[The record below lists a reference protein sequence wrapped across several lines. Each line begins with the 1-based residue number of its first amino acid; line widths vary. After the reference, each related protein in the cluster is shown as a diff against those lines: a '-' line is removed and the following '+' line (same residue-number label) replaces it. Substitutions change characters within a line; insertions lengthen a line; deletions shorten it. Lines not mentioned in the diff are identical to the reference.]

1 MKKNIITTIFQISIA
16 TMVVAFVS
24 CKKDYSNPNAA
35 PEEQV
40 FSSARGIT
48 GVAIGLQ
55 RNYSLTRAGIVY
67 NNTTATGFI
76 TNELFL
82 INSGNL
88 SEDQLNRGGVNVDG
102 TNTIVAGIWT
112 TANKIIYDA
121 NRVIQASQNLGDK
134 GYASGLIGYATI
146 FKALSLG
153 NLSMYW
159 EKIPDTTGSVT
170 APVNFID
177 RNVGYNRAIAAIDLA
192 LSAIA
197 SNPISGSFAANI
209 PAGINIPNTLQALKA
224 RYALF
229 AGNYTQSYA
238 AAGLVDLTVK
248 STFNYDASSLNPIF
262 ETATSTNNVFSPI
275 DSTLG
280 LPVGLRPDPNDKRV
294 QFYTTINPTIAP
306 RFRINGFGATATTA
320 IPLYLPDEIRLI
332 RAECLVRQTSL
343 SPTALADA
351 NALIDGILTQA
362 PAADPFGVGAQ
373 LPAYSG
379 PADAPSL
386 LTEIYRN
393 RCIELFMSGQKIE
406 DMRRFARPLTERKRN
421 FFPYPF
427 RERDGNTNTPPDPGF

>member
-1 MKKNIITTIFQISIA
+1 MKKNIIPTILQISISV
-16 TMVVAFVS
+16 MVFALVS

-48 GVAIGLQ
+48 GVATGLQ
-55 RNYSLTRAGIVY
+55 RTYSLTRAGIVY

-170 APVNFID
+170 APVNFIEW
-177 RNVGYNRAIAAIDLA
+177 
-192 LSAIA
+192 
-197 SNPISGSFAANI
+197 
-209 PAGINIPNTLQALKA
+209 NT
-224 RYALF
+224 YCSCF
-229 AGNYTQSYA
+229 N
-238 AAGLVDLTVK
+238 GLDCQRTRC
-248 STFNYDASSLNPIF
+248 
-262 ETATSTNNVFSPI
+262 SP
-275 DSTLG
+275 LC
-280 LPVGLRPDPNDKRV
+280 LR
-294 QFYTTINPTIAP
+294 
-306 RFRINGFGATATTA
+306 
-320 IPLYLPDEIRLI
+320 
-332 RAECLVRQTSL
+332 
-343 SPTALADA
+343 
-351 NALIDGILTQA
+351 
-362 PAADPFGVGAQ
+362 
-373 LPAYSG
+373 
-379 PADAPSL
+379 
-386 LTEIYRN
+386 
-393 RCIELFMSGQKIE
+393 
-406 DMRRFARPLTERKRN
+406 
-421 FFPYPF
+421 
-427 RERDGNTNTPPDPGF
+427 